1 MKRIISI
8 ILSCAIV
15 VGFSSCSEEEDIFNE
30 SSALR
35 TNHTVE
41 TYKDLLTSAE
51 NGWLME
57 YFANLEEPG
66 YPMLVKF
73 GKDGSVVV
81 GAKNHYSNNNV
92 YSTET
97 SLYDV
102 ISDNGPV
109 LTFNS
114 YNTLLHIFSTP
125 EDIPD
130 TGTPDNPDD
139 EQGLGHEGDY
149 EFVIYEGDENHVRM
163 KGKKYGI
170 EISLYRLDANQAW
183 DTYYDQI
190 DATKAQLFNSKIQT
204 LWLTVGDERYSI
216 TGMSEGLFKF
226 VPEGGDAIS
235 QTDTD
240 PFVVRFDGTVH
251 LCVDFKGENEN
262 FAVRNFKLADDG
274 TLKCIDEN
282 QNAYIT
288 FGMPVELIKKSIL
301 RLNKKNTDA
310 TVLDAYNTLSTTM
323 RSEGYGALQYMQ
335 MVYNSTADKFEV
347 TLRTSTVTSIC
358 YFNYTESNGN
368 TLVLSLDLDAMKASE
383 VANVQNAVVLYDIM
397 PEFKAYVDLMAT
409 SFEVVTSSPLNV
421 DAVNLQSS
429 GYSIGLDLQ

>member
-1 MKRIISI
+1 MKKIISI
-8 ILSCAIV
+8 ILCCAIV
-15 VGFSSCSEEEDIFNE
+15 VGFSSCTEEEDIFDE

-35 TNHTVE
+35 TNHAVA
-41 TYKDLLTSAE
+41 TYADLLTSAE
-51 NGWLME
+51 NGWVME
-57 YFANLEEPG
+57 YFANTKEPG

-81 GAKNHYSNNNV
+81 GAKNHYSNNDV

-97 SLYDV
+97 SLYEV

-114 YNTLLHIFSTP
+114 YNKLLHIFSTP

-130 TGTPDNPDD
+130 TSDDD

-149 EFVIYEGDENHVRM
+149 EFVIYEGDENHFKM

-170 EISLYRLDANQAW
+170 EIDLYRLDANQTW

-262 FAVRNFKLADDG
+262 FAVRNFKLAEDG

-282 QNAYIT
+282 QTAEIT
-288 FGMPVELIKKSIL
+288 FGTPVELVKESIL
-301 RLNKKNTDA
+301 RLDKNNTDA
-310 TVLDAYNTLSTTM
+310 TVADAYNVLSTTM
-323 RSEGYGALQYMQ
+323 RGEGYGALQYMQ
-335 MVYNSTADKFEV
+335 MVYNSTADRFEV
-347 TLRTSTVTSIC
+347 TLRTPSVTSVC
-358 YFNYTESNGN
+358 YFSYTESNSN
-368 TLVLSLDLDAMKASE
+368 TIALNLDLDTMKAEASKF
-383 VANVQNAVVLYDIM
+383 ANVENATVLYDIM
-397 PEFKAYVDLMAT
+397 PEFKAFVDLMAT

-421 DAVNLQSS
+421 DTVNLQSS
-429 GYSIGLDLQ
+429 AYTIVMNLQ